1 MPKPFGTKAL
11 LEAEEKARRTAAQKQ
26 LEANKKANAVSKS
39 TLHRVGIN
47 RLGFILSA
55 ISLDFLNEVNVS

>member
-1 MPKPFGTKAL
+1 MEYDRISKIVDVINKNNGAI
-11 LEAEEKARRTAAQKQ
+11 
-26 LEANKKANAVSKS
+26 LEANIKANAVSKS

>member
-1 MPKPFGTKAL
+1 MEYDRISNIVDVINKNKGAI
-11 LEAEEKARRTAAQKQ
+11 
-26 LEANKKANAVSKS
+26 LEANIKANAVSKS